1 MGPGDPLR
9 STVVPSTTVA
19 ILPIGSPTT
28 ESGPAVGSG
37 HGHEKGS
44 IGMPVE
50 IIGMVGTRDAS
61 EIKGP
66 LVDGPVVDWMD
77 GPVIDP
83 DYLVDIS
90 RAHEQAGFDRVLVGY
105 GAVAPE
111 GWAVA
116 ASVLHHT
123 ERLKVLVAHRPGFV
137 QPALLARKAATLDH
151 LTGGGRIAIHF
162 ITGGDEADQR
172 REGDFVPHDA
182 RYRRTGEVMSIV
194 RRMWEEG
201 APFDFEGEF
210 FRYEGAFTS
219 VKPVSPG
226 RDPALLRRGLA
237 RRHRGRRGPRRRL
250 RLLGRAPGRRGGADE
265 LHRAGGGESRTYP
278 PLQHL
283 AASHHRRHRG
293 RGLGEGR
300 VDRRDRRPS
309 GSSWPRSGWPAGR
322 RRYQGLGGAA
332 NATLSVDRDTGGTT
346 SVGRKRLIAMS
357 AEREVYDERLWM
369 KVANLTG
376 AAGNSTALVG
386 TPEQVAEAMLRYYD
400 LGITTL
406 LLKGFDPVPDAVEFG
421 KELLPMVREGVEDR
435 SSSRP
440 LTA

>member
-1 MGPGDPLR
+1 M
-9 STVVPSTTVA
+9 
-19 ILPIGSPTT
+19 PI
-28 ESGPAVGSG
+28 
-37 HGHEKGS
+37 
-44 IGMPVE
+44 E

-116 ASVLHHT
+116 SSVLHHT
-123 ERLKVLVAHRPGFV
+123 DNLKVLVAHRPGFV
-137 QPALLARKAATLDH
+137 QPVLLARMAATLDH

-162 ITGGDEADQR
+162 ITGGDEADQK

-194 RRMWEEG
+194 RRIWQESS
-201 APFDFEGEF
+201 PFDFEGEF
-210 FRYEGAFTS
+210 FRYEGAFSS
-219 VKPVSPG
+219 VKPVEPDGIPLYFAGASPAAIEVG
-226 RDPALLRRGLA
+226 AAEADVYAFWGE
-237 RRHRGRRGPRRRL
+237 PRAAVAERMAAIEKAAATTGRRL
-250 RLLGRAPGRRGGADE
+250 RFSISLRPIIADTE
-265 LHRAGGGESRTYP
+265 NEAWEKAEWIAQQTAERI
-278 PLQHL
+278 QL
-283 AASHHRRHRG
+283 AKERMNG
-293 RGLGEGR
+293 QK
-300 VDRRDRRPS
+300 DT
-309 GSSWPRSGWPAGR
+309 
-322 RRYQGLGGAA
+322 YQGLGGSR

-346 SVGRKRLIAMS
+346 SVGRKRLIEMS

-386 TPEQVAEAMLRYYD
+386 TAEQVAEAMLRYCD

-406 LLKGFDPVPDAVEFG
+406 LLKGFDPVPDALDYG
-421 KELLPMVREGVEDR
+421 KELLPLVREGAVKR
-435 SSSRP
+435 
-440 LTA
+440 AIG

>member
-1 MGPGDPLR
+1 M
-9 STVVPSTTVA
+9 
-19 ILPIGSPTT
+19 PI
-28 ESGPAVGSG
+28 
-37 HGHEKGS
+37 
-44 IGMPVE
+44 E

-77 GPVIDP
+77 GPVVDP
-83 DYLVDIS
+83 GYLVEIS
-90 RAHEQAGFDRVLVGY
+90 RAHEDAGFDRVLVGY
-105 GAVAPE
+105 GAVGPE

-116 ASVLHHT
+116 SSVLHHT
-123 ERLKVLVAHRPGFV
+123 DHLKVLVAHRPGFV
-137 QPALLARKAATLDH
+137 QPALLAREAATLDH

-182 RYRRTGEVMSIV
+182 RYRRTGEVMSLV
-194 RRMWEEG
+194 RRMWEEDS
-201 APFDFEGEF
+201 PFDYDGEF

-226 RDPALLRRGLA
+226 GIPLYFAGASPAAIDVGAAQADVYAFWGEPRAAVADRMSSIVQVAERFGRHLRFSISLRPIIADTEGEAWEKAEWIAEKTAERIELA
-237 RRHRGRRGPRRRL
+237 KERM
-250 RLLGRAPGRRGGADE
+250 
-265 LHRAGGGESRTYP
+265 AGG
-278 PLQHL
+278 Q
-283 AASHHRRHRG
+283 
-293 RGLGEGR
+293 
-300 VDRRDRRPS
+300 DD
-309 GSSWPRSGWPAGR
+309 
-322 RRYQGLGGAA
+322 YQGLGGKA
-332 NATLSVDRDTGGTT
+332 NATLSVDRDTSGTT

-400 LGITTL
+400 LGCTTL
-406 LLKGFDPVPDAVEFG
+406 LLKGFDPVPDAIEFG
-421 KELLPMVREGVEDR
+421 KELLPAVRAGVEDR
-435 SSSRP
+435 S
-440 LTA
+440 A

>member
-1 MGPGDPLR
+1 
-9 STVVPSTTVA
+9 
-19 ILPIGSPTT
+19 
-28 ESGPAVGSG
+28 
-37 HGHEKGS
+37 
-44 IGMPVE
+44 MPVE
-50 IIGMVGTRDAS
+50 IVGMVGTRDAS

-77 GPVIDP
+77 GPVIEP
-83 DYLVDIS
+83 DYLVAIS

-105 GAVAPE
+105 GAVGPE

-116 ASVLHHT
+116 ASVLHAT
-123 ERLKVLVAHRPGFV
+123 EHLKVLVAHRPGFV

-182 RYRRTGEVMSIV
+182 RYRRTGEVMSLV
-194 RRMWEEG
+194 RRMWEAD
-201 APFDFEGEF
+201 APFDVEGEF

-226 RDPALLRRGLA
+226 GIPLYFAGASPAAIEVGAAEADVYAFWGEPRAAVAERMRVIGEVAERMGRSLRYSISLRPIIADTEDEAWEKAEWIAETTAERIELA
-237 RRHRGRRGPRRRL
+237 KERM
-250 RLLGRAPGRRGGADE
+250 
-265 LHRAGGGESRTYP
+265 AGHDSYR
-278 PLQHL
+278 
-283 AASHHRRHRG
+283 
-293 RGLGEGR
+293 
-300 VDRRDRRPS
+300 
-309 GSSWPRSGWPAGR
+309 
-322 RRYQGLGGAA
+322 GLGGAA
-332 NATLSVDRDTGGTT
+332 NATLAVSRGTEGTT

-386 TPEQVAEAMLRYYD
+386 TPAQVAEAMLRYYD
-400 LGITTL
+400 IGCTTL
-406 LLKGFDPVPDAVEFG
+406 LLKGFDPVPDALEFG
-421 KELLPMVREGVEDR
+421 KELLPMVREGVER
-435 SSSRP
+435 RAEERP
-440 LTA
+440 LITR

>member
-1 MGPGDPLR
+1 
-9 STVVPSTTVA
+9 
-19 ILPIGSPTT
+19 
-28 ESGPAVGSG
+28 
-37 HGHEKGS
+37 
-44 IGMPVE
+44 MPME

-83 DYLVDIS
+83 DYLVEIS
-90 RAHEQAGFDRVLVGY
+90 RAHEDAGFDRVLVGY
-105 GAVAPE
+105 GAVGPE

-116 ASVLHHT
+116 SSVLHHT
-123 ERLKVLVAHRPGFV
+123 EHLKVLVAHRPGFV

-182 RYRRTGEVMSIV
+182 RYRRTGEVMSLV
-194 RRMWEEG
+194 RRMWEEDS
-201 APFDFEGEF
+201 PFDYEGEF

-226 RDPALLRRGLA
+226 GIPLYFAGASPAAIEVGA
-237 RRHRGRRGPRRRL
+237 AQADVYAFWGEPRAAVADRMSSIVKV
-250 RLLGRAPGRRGGADE
+250 ADE
-265 LHRAGGGESRTYP
+265 
-278 PLQHL
+278 
-283 AASHHRRHRG
+283 
-293 RGLGEGR
+293 
-300 VDRRDRRPS
+300 
-309 GSSWPRSGWPAGR
+309 AGR
-322 RRYQGLGGAA
+322 HLRFSISLRPILADTEDEAWEKAEWIAEMTAERIELAKERMAGREASYQGLGGGA
-332 NATLSVDRDTGGTT
+332 NATLSVDRDTSGTT

-400 LGITTL
+400 LGCTTL
-406 LLKGFDPVPDAVEFG
+406 LLKGFDPVPDAIEFG
-421 KELLPMVREGVEDR
+421 KELLPMVREGVEHR
-435 SSSRP
+435 SEVRP